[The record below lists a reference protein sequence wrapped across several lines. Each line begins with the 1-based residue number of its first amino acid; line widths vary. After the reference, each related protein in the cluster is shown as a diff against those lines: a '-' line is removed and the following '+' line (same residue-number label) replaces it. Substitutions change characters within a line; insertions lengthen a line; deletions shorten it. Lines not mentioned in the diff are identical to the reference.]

1 MKITEISKPILDIL
15 RDKEF
20 VGNFE
25 VTIYHHCIED
35 VKIKGFKPN
44 TAAFPF
50 DFSTDLQNKVNEIC
64 FKIVSG
70 AIVDGKFTFDIV
82 GQIAYSYTYGEEEE
96 KK

>member
-25 VTIYHHCIED
+25 VTIYHHCMEA

-82 GQIAYSYTYGEEEE
+82 GQIAYSYKHEE
-96 KK
+96 